1 MKKVVVL
8 LSFVLLMVVW
18 FTPAQSAVEYLLKN
32 QADSSTA
39 ANSLA
44 VLHITNLG
52 TSPQDRGAGIK
63 AFNRGTGS
71 GPGYSFGIFGGTKA
85 SGNSAG
91 FNGWASNTNAGNAMG
106 VKGSAEGDGM
116 VGVYGESRALSGAYT
131 NGIYGTTRSY
141 QATGVVGH
149 NSGGSTLSGYGV
161 RGTSNSYGGMLGVGS
176 QVGVYGDAYVPTGG
190 YGFYTGDAIF
200 TSRGCVGCNNVAVV
214 AQNQSGKSW
223 PIGQLLVLGQ
233 VYQLDNSDEMPI
245 FQALELTP
253 NFQQPFF
260 GVVQTKIEIY
270 ETSLPNPSCEW
281 LHYQAMP
288 QPTPG
293 ASIIQHQESVTHWEN
308 EKKSCEQQA
317 EYAQTQVITVQGQ
330 VEPNNYLVASI
341 SGLAYIKLPA
351 NLPAQANGWLVYEA
365 NQLVITSETSDK
377 SFVVGRIV
385 GPTDL
390 ETGLTPIYLGQ

>member
-1 MKKVVVL
+1 MKKVIVL
-8 LSFVLLMVVW
+8 LSFALLMAVW
-18 FTPAQSAVEYLLKN
+18 LTPAQSAVEYLLKN

-52 TSPQDRGAGIK
+52 TNPQDRGAGIK

-71 GPGYSFGIFGGTKA
+71 GPGYSFGIFGGTEA
-85 SGNSAG
+85 SSNTVG

-116 VGVYGESRALSGAYT
+116 VGTYGESRALSGAYT

-161 RGTSNSYGGMLGVGS
+161 RGTSNGYGGVMGVGS

-200 TSRGCVGCNNVAVV
+200 TSRGCVGCNNMAVV
-214 AQNQSGKSW
+214 AQNQSEKSLQ
-223 PIGQLLVLGQ
+223 IGHLLTLGQ
-233 VYQLDNSDEMPI
+233 VYQLDSSDEMTV
-245 FQALELTP
+245 FQAFELTP
-253 NFQQPFF
+253 HHQQPFF
-260 GVVQTKIEIY
+260 GVVQTKIEIH
-270 ETSLPNPSCEW
+270 ETTLPNPSCEW
-281 LHYQAMP
+281 LHYQPMP

-293 ASIIQHQESVTHWEN
+293 ASTMQHQENVTYWEN
-308 EKKSCEQQA
+308 EKKACEQKT
-317 EYAQTQVITVQGQ
+317 EYAQTQVVPVQGQ
-330 VEPNNYLVASI
+330 VAPNEYLVVSI
-341 SGLAYIKLPA
+341 TGLAYIKLPS
-351 NLPAQANGWLVYEA
+351 NLALQANGWLVYEA
-365 NQLVITSETSDK
+365 NQLAITTETSNK
-377 SFVVGRIV
+377 SLIIGRIV
-385 GPTDL
+385 GPTNL